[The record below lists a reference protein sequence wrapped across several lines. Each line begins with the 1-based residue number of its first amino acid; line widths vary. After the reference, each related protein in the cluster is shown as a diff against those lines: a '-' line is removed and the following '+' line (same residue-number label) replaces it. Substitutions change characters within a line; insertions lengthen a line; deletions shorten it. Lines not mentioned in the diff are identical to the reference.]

1 MTIEIVYA
9 LLIVQ
14 ATLQL
19 WAADC
24 LPSLSGNAAHN
35 PFDSLNDLLFPP
47 SNNLTPSVPS
57 PFGPTPTSSTF
68 PTLLAPS
75 NPVPNTA
82 ESHTAILSHY
92 KDCLSRLVSCSGQT
106 APNAYDA
113 FTSLANA
120 NISSPAG
127 QGLHLSILAW
137 AGRHMVNRG
146 QANYEAVSE
155 RLGNQA
161 SQIILDKLERE
172 DLTRMD
178 GGELLT
184 LFAGVIMLISFK
196 VRRHHFAR
204 EAMMG
209 SS

>member
-1 MTIEIVYA
+1 V
-9 LLIVQ
+9 L
-14 ATLQL
+14 
-19 WAADC
+19 
-24 LPSLSGNAAHN
+24 N
-35 PFDSLNDLLFPP
+35 PFDSLNDLLFPT
-47 SNNLTPSVPS
+47 SDSLTSLPDPAFAHSASSSLPSV
-57 PFGPTPTSSTF
+57 G
-68 PTLLAPS
+68 
-75 NPVPNTA
+75 NNA
-82 ESHTAILSHY
+82 ESHSVILSHY
-92 KDCLSRLVSCSGQT
+92 KDCLTRLVSCGGKT

-161 SQIILDKLERE
+161 SQIILDKLDRE
-172 DLTRMD
+172 ELSTMD
-178 GGELLT
+178 QGELLT

-196 VRRHHFAR
+196 VSRQ
-204 EAMMG
+204 
-209 SS
+209 SSRCDECSRQICRGDVWGFDSYVDKMSRLAPMVFPENPVHIDPDSTQFHL